1 MFALDALQWL
11 QSNCSWAVHQSVQL
25 VREIGQVARMR
36 NGIEDQALVAGALF
50 GNALAGYADDVV
62 ARLEELVADGFAN
75 PT

>member
-1 MFALDALQWL
+1 MMPSIPQTEDVDTEALL
-11 QSNCSWAVHQSVQL
+11 
-25 VREIGQVARMR
+25 
-36 NGIEDQALVAGALF
+36 

>member
-1 MFALDALQWL
+1 
-11 QSNCSWAVHQSVQL
+11 
-25 VREIGQVARMR
+25 MR

>member
-1 MFALDALQWL
+1 
-11 QSNCSWAVHQSVQL
+11 
-25 VREIGQVARMR
+25 MR
-36 NGIEDQALVAGALF
+36 NGIEDQALVVGALF